1 MPIGTRVAGWMRQL
15 DRQVWVLRERPG
27 LGYKF
32 EAMGLDEIIQ
42 ERGEIRREKRR
53 KKVPA

>member
-32 EAMGLDEIIQ
+32 EAMELDEIIQ
-42 ERGEIRREKRR
+42 ERGEIREKRR